1 MSFGSSVCAELKMK
15 PLMKYLIMIIYGNMR
30 VTSCSVEKQGDR
42 IMVQVNRS
50 LKANF
55 KYEEN
60 AVDHPFSFIMTG
72 WAGSVR

>member
-1 MSFGSSVCAELKMK
+1 MK
-15 PLMKYLIMIIYGNMR
+15 PLMKYLTMVIFRNIRI
-30 VTSCSVEKQGDR
+30 TSCSVEKQGDR
-42 IMVQVNRS
+42 IMAQVNRS

>member
-1 MSFGSSVCAELKMK
+1 MK

-30 VTSCSVEKQGDR
+30 ITYCSVEKQGDR
-42 IMVQVNRS
+42 IMAQVNRS

-60 AVDHPFSFIMTG
+60 ANGHIFSFIMTG